1 MRGLLIAIILGVAV
15 LTWLLLYRPGG
26 RSQEDFVR
34 ERFDAPTTP
43 ATPSAPA
50 TPPPTSAVL
59 PPATALQAPAAAA
72 ASKSTSSDGVTAA
85 FVMGAYN
92 DLFGSY
98 PPTAVL
104 MHYVGLSASLT
115 NPEIKARMAADGQ
128 AGPPGLTTPSP
139 QAEAQIASMGATSSS
154 PQPILPASLNG
165 SAATAALPTRVMN
178 IALQLS
184 QLSQELGAAQSLAP
198 TTPATP
204 APPVP
209 TPPTPLMPSA
219 GGPKAYESFMSFR

>member
-15 LTWLLLYRPGG
+15 MTWLLLYRPGG

-34 ERFDAPTTP
+34 ERFDARTAP

-59 PPATALQAPAAAA
+59 PPATALQAPAAPTATA
-72 ASKSTSSDGVTAA
+72 PSSDGATAA

-178 IALQLS
+178 IAMQLS

-204 APPVP
+204 TAVVP
-209 TPPTPLMPSA
+209 APPTPMLPSA